1 MPTFRP
7 QASLKPL
14 TVAATALLLLAAAG
28 CVTATKH
35 DQALKE
41 IDRLRKENLELRR
54 DLAERQVRLQELREQ
69 EGLASPATTAAG
81 PVAPAT
87 GKPSG
92 EGSPAGS
99 SPATAAGT
107 PVAAAGQAPLPAIQE
122 EEVREPQPEPG
133 AEGERGERTL
143 WVARHYR
150 DAGKISQAIEAYSKF
165 IQSYPFSPLL
175 PDAFMERADARLKS
189 GDRQGA
195 SDDFQ
200 TVVEA
205 FPSSPLAA
213 RARREVDRLGG
224 S

>member
-1 MPTFRP
+1 MPTFRL

-14 TVAATALLLLAAAG
+14 TVAATAILLAATG
-28 CVTATKH
+28 CVSSAKH
-35 DQALKE
+35 EQALVE
-41 IDRLRKENLELRR
+41 IDQLRKENLELRR
-54 DLAERQVRLQELREQ
+54 DLAERKVRLEELRER
-69 EGLASPATTAAG
+69 EGIASTGARPA
-81 PVAPAT
+81 APAT
-87 GKPSG
+87 RSPSDG
-92 EGSPAGS
+92 GSPAGP
-99 SPATAAGT
+99 SPGAAPGT
-107 PVAAAGQAPLPAIQE
+107 PVVAAAAGQAPPPAIQE

-133 AEGERGERTL
+133 NEGERGEGTL

-150 DAGKISQAIEAYSKF
+150 DAGKIPEAIEAYSKF

-175 PDAFMERADARLKS
+175 PNAFMERAAARLKS

-213 RARREVDRLGG
+213 RARQEVDRLGG

>member
-7 QASLKPL
+7 QASLKLL
-14 TVAATALLLLAAAG
+14 TVTATAILMVTAG
-28 CVTATKH
+28 CVSAAKH
-35 DQALKE
+35 EQALKE
-41 IDRLRKENLELRR
+41 IDQLRKENVELRR
-54 DLAERQVRLQELREQ
+54 DLAERQVRLEELRER
-69 EGLASPATTAAG
+69 EGVASAGGESAAPVTGAPSSGEPAAGASPGTA
-81 PVAPAT
+81 P
-87 GKPSG
+87 
-92 EGSPAGS
+92 
-99 SPATAAGT
+99 GT
-107 PVAAAGQAPLPAIQE
+107 PAVAGQAPLPVIQE
-122 EEVREPQPEPG
+122 EEVREPQAEPG
-133 AEGERGERTL
+133 DEGERGEGTL

-150 DAGKISQAIEAYSKF
+150 DAGKISEAIEAYSKF

-175 PDAFMERADARLKS
+175 PNAFMERAAVRLKS

-213 RARREVDRLGG
+213 RARQEAARLGG